1 MPVFIGI
8 YNGVTKMLITFCTK
22 KLKKWVN
29 VGKNVV
35 FLQPEKLNKK

>member
-1 MPVFIGI
+1 MLVFVGV
-8 YNGVTKMLITFCTK
+8 YSGVTKMLITFCRK

-35 FLQPEKLNKK
+35 FLQLEKLNEK